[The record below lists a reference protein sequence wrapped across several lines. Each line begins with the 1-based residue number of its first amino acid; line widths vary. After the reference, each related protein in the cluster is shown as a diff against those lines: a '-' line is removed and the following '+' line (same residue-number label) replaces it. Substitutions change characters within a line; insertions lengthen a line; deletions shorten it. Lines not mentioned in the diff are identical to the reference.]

1 MRGVLHVTVIFVKS
15 SKLDCQALSPASSA
29 SFASLMKLNV
39 KVSIYEMMPASDRDR
54 DRLAEN
60 ERLAAP
66 REKRS
71 GALDGF

>member
-1 MRGVLHVTVIFVKS
+1 MRVVLHVTVIFVKS

-39 KVSIYEMMPASDRDR
+39 KVSIYEMMPATTT

>member
-54 DRLAEN
+54 LAEN

>member
-1 MRGVLHVTVIFVKS
+1 MTVIFVKS

-54 DRLAEN
+54 LAEN
-60 ERLAAP
+60 ERLAAS